1 MRTFAAL
8 AEADLPVPGELLDA
22 LVDALGA
29 PGRWVL
35 IGATARDL
43 ALILGRVNLPRRATN
58 DVDIA
63 IAAHDSVDFDAMVAT
78 IGEPTRAWQRRRLL
92 GQQVDVVP
100 FGDLERDG
108 EVAIHESSLSVLGC
122 AEAAANADLVTLP
135 SGRLLPVAP
144 LELIAVLKLIAF
156 AGRQPAETKDA
167 DDLLTV
173 LRAAS
178 EGIYGDETW
187 DDELAMAAADYDHE
201 FASAHRLGR
210 RSVACFS
217 SDRAGR
223 VVQTATQIRPA
234 LLGIWR
240 GTHRELLGAWQ
251 AGLQERG
258 GADATKGTT
267 GRT

>member
-1 MRTFAAL
+1 MRIFAPL
-8 AEADLPVPGELLDA
+8 AERDLPVPGELLDA
-22 LVDALGA
+22 LVEALGA

-35 IGATARDL
+35 IGAAARDL
-43 ALILGRVNLPRRATN
+43 ALILGGVTLPRRATN

-63 IAAHDSVDFDAMVAT
+63 IAAQDAVDFDAMLAT

-108 EVAIHESSLSVLGC
+108 EVVIHESSLSVLGC

-156 AGRQPAETKDA
+156 AGRQPAQTKDA

-173 LRAAS
+173 LRASS
-178 EGIYGDETW
+178 EGVYGDETW
-187 DDELAMAAADYDHE
+187 DDEVAMAATDFDHE
-201 FASAHRLGR
+201 VASAFRLGR
-210 RSVACFS
+210 RGIACFTTE
-217 SDRAGR
+217 RARR
-223 VVQTATQIRPA
+223 VLQVATQVHPILRLA
-234 LLGIWR
+234 WR
-240 GTHRELLGAWQ
+240 GAHDELLGAWLAAVR
-251 AGLQERG
+251 AGCRPDQSG
-258 GADATKGTT
+258 GASG
-267 GRT
+267 

>member
-1 MRTFAAL
+1 MRTFAPL
-8 AEADLPVPGELLDA
+8 AEGALPVPGELLDA

-43 ALILGRVNLPRRATN
+43 ALILGGVSLPRRATN

-63 IAAHDSVDFDAMVAT
+63 IAAHDAFDFDAMLET

-100 FGDLERDG
+100 FGELERDG
-108 EVAIHESSLSVLGC
+108 EVLIHESSLSVVGC

-135 SGRLLPVAP
+135 SGRLLPVSP
-144 LELIAVLKLIAF
+144 LELMAVLKLIAF
-156 AGRQPAETKDA
+156 AGRHPAETKDA

-178 EGIYGDETW
+178 EGNYGEETW
-187 DDELAMAAADYDHE
+187 DDELAMAATEYDHE
-201 FASAHRLGR
+201 LASAHRLGR
-210 RSVACFS
+210 RGIACFAT
-217 SDRAGR
+217 DRAGQ
-223 VVQTATQIRPA
+223 VLEVATQIRPTVRLA
-234 LLGIWR
+234 WR
-240 GTHRELLGAWQ
+240 GRHDELLEAWLT
-251 AGLQERG
+251 GLQSG
-258 GADATKGTT
+258 GPDAVEGTS
-267 GRT
+267 G

>member
-1 MRTFAAL
+1 MRTFAPL
-8 AEADLPVPGELLDA
+8 AERDLPVPGELLDA
-22 LVDALGA
+22 LVDALGDR
-29 PGRWVL
+29 GQWVL

-43 ALILGRVNLPRRATN
+43 ALILGGVTLPRRATN

-63 IAAHDSVDFDAMVAT
+63 VAAHDAGDFDAMLAT
-78 IGEPTRAWQRRRLL
+78 IGEPTRAWQRRKLL

-108 EVAIHESSLSVLGC
+108 EVVIHESSLSVLGC
-122 AEAAANADLVTLP
+122 AEAAAKADLVTLP

-178 EGIYGDETW
+178 EGTYGEETW
-187 DDELAMAAADYDHE
+187 NDEVAMAATDFNHALAGAY
-201 FASAHRLGR
+201 RLGR
-210 RSVACFS
+210 RGVACFTT
-217 SDRAGR
+217 DRVPRVLQVATEIQPTVRLAWRGMRAG
-223 VVQTATQIRPA
+223 
-234 LLGIWR
+234 LL
-240 GTHRELLGAWQ
+240 EAWL
-251 AGLQERG
+251 AGLWAG
-258 GADATKGTT
+258 GQPGAAEPWSG
-267 GRT
+267 